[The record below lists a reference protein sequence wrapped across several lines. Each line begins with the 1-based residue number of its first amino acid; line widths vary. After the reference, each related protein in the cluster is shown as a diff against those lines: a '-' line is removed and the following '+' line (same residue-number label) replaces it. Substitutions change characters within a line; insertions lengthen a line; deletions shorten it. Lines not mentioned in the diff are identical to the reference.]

1 MFFIKKK
8 QNEIIDFLAYFSVIA
23 ECATI
28 PQMDLLLAE
37 LDTRSLE
44 IANRFLGK
52 KTAPSNCIPSSK
64 STNN

>member
-1 MFFIKKK
+1 MFFTKKK
-8 QNEIIDFLAYFSVIA
+8 QNETIDFLAYFSVIV

-28 PQMDLLLAE
+28 AQMDLLLAE
-37 LDTRSLE
+37 LDTQSLK

-52 KTAPSNCIPSSK
+52 KTAFSNCIPSSK

>member
-1 MFFIKKK
+1 MFVIKKK

-23 ECATI
+23 ECATTA
-28 PQMDLLLAE
+28 QMDLFLAE
-37 LDTRSLE
+37 LNTRSLK

-52 KTAPSNCIPSSK
+52 KTALSNCIPSSK